1 MCLNS
6 GFSWHC
12 FAFHS
17 IWNCGVANNGQLEP
31 DLSIALGGAC
41 AGLVHVESAT
51 YGSTYPPLHC
61 GVRLN
66 VTKTLQ
72 TWLLAWREAFTCV
85 GLGMRDARHAG
96 LWWRSAL
103 WCMAVVV
110 LWLGL
115 YSYFGRFFVE
125 LSAMLALVSVT
136 GLLGLGVMDGVG
148 TLANGPATLSQMG
161 NIAGS
166 LGSAAKALLSIGQI
180 ALALLA
186 LAAFFYVMVFIV
198 SAIGTAR
205 LPLRCLL
212 LERAKAVAARRYAN
226 WQAPAGLDAAA
237 ARPAWR
243 RRLLLLLS
251 LLIPLW
257 AMCVLIAYLLAW
269 NVQMIYGAAAE
280 EVLGA
285 EQQAALRREQRPA
298 IVALGLL
305 LCLLMLVPVINLLLP
320 ALLCTSVCHLQRRG
334 WRATGLPIKVE

>member
-1 MCLNS
+1 MT
-6 GFSWHC
+6 
-12 FAFHS
+12 
-17 IWNCGVANNGQLEP
+17 Q
-31 DLSIALGGAC
+31 
-41 AGLVHVESAT
+41 
-51 YGSTYPPLHC
+51 
-61 GVRLN
+61 
-66 VTKTLQ
+66 TLQ
-72 TWLLAWREAFTCV
+72 TWLLAWREALTCI
-85 GLGMRDARHAG
+85 GLGLRDARHAG

-103 WCMAVVV
+103 WCMAVVA

-115 YSYFGRFFVE
+115 YSCFGRFFVE

-186 LAAFFYVMVFIV
+186 LAALFYVIVFIV
-198 SAIGTAR
+198 GAIGTAR
-205 LPLRCLL
+205 LPLRWLL
-212 LERAKAVAARRYAN
+212 LERARTVAARRYVR
-226 WQAPAGLDAAA
+226 WQPPAGLALPA

-251 LLIPLW
+251 LLIPVW
-257 AMCVLIAYLLAW
+257 AMCVLISYLLAW
-269 NVQMIYGAAAE
+269 NVQMVYGAAAE

-298 IVALGLL
+298 IFALGLL
-305 LCLLMLVPVINLLLP
+305 LCLLMLVPVLNLLLP
-320 ALLCTSVCHLQRRG
+320 ALLCSSVCHLQRRG
-334 WRATGLPIKVE
+334 WRATGTSINVEFR

>member
-1 MCLNS
+1 MS
-6 GFSWHC
+6 
-12 FAFHS
+12 
-17 IWNCGVANNGQLEP
+17 
-31 DLSIALGGAC
+31 
-41 AGLVHVESAT
+41 
-51 YGSTYPPLHC
+51 
-61 GVRLN
+61 
-66 VTKTLQ
+66 VTQILQ

-85 GLGMRDARHAG
+85 GLGLRDARHAG

-103 WCMAVVV
+103 WCMAVVA
-110 LWLGL
+110 LWLGV

-166 LGSAAKALLSIGQI
+166 LGSAAKAVLSIGQI

-186 LAAFFYVMVFIV
+186 LAAFFYVIVFIV
-198 SAIGTAR
+198 GAIGTAR

-212 LERAKAVAARRYAN
+212 LERAKTVAARRYAN
-226 WQAPAGLDAAA
+226 WQAPAGLDAPA

-257 AMCVLIAYLLAW
+257 AMCVMISYLLAW

-298 IVALGLL
+298 IFALGLL
-305 LCLLMLVPVINLLLP
+305 LCLLMFVPVLNLLLP

-334 WRATGLPIKVE
+334 WRATKLAIKVE

>member
-1 MCLNS
+1 
-6 GFSWHC
+6 
-12 FAFHS
+12 
-17 IWNCGVANNGQLEP
+17 
-31 DLSIALGGAC
+31 
-41 AGLVHVESAT
+41 
-51 YGSTYPPLHC
+51 
-61 GVRLN
+61 
-66 VTKTLQ
+66 VTQTLQ
-72 TWLLAWREAFTCV
+72 TWLLAWREALTCV
-85 GLGMRDARHAG
+85 GLGLRDARHAG

-103 WCMAVVV
+103 WCMAVVA

-161 NIAGS
+161 NIAGG

-186 LAAFFYVMVFIV
+186 LAALFYVMVFIV
-198 SAIGTAR
+198 GAIGTAR
-205 LPLRCLL
+205 LPLRWLM
-212 LERAKAVAARRYAN
+212 LERAKAVAARRYVR
-226 WQAPAGLDAAA
+226 WQQPAGLELSA

-251 LLIPLW
+251 LLIPVW

-280 EVLGA
+280 EVLGV
-285 EQQAALRREQRPA
+285 EQQTALRREQRPA
-298 IVALGLL
+298 IFALGLL
-305 LCLLMLVPVINLLLP
+305 LCLLMLIPVLNLLLP
-320 ALLCTSVCHLQRRG
+320 VLLCTSVCHLQRRG
-334 WRATGLPIKVE
+334 WRATGTTTKVE